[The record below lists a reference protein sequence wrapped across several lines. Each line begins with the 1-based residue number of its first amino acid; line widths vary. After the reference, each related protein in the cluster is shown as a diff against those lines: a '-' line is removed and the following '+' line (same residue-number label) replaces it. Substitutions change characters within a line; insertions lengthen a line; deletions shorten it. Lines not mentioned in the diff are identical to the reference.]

1 MSKYLSPKG
10 ISEAFQ
16 VSKPT
21 AYRILKRFEQSGGEV
36 IRIGKLP
43 RVSQEQL
50 IEFLRGKHEKAHS
63 FDS

>member
-16 VSKPT
+16 VSKAT
-21 AYRILKRFEQSGGEV
+21 AYRILKKYEDAGGEV

-43 RVSQEQL
+43 RVSQEKL
-50 IEFLRGKHEKAHS
+50 ETYLKGKKWNES
-63 FDS
+63 NN